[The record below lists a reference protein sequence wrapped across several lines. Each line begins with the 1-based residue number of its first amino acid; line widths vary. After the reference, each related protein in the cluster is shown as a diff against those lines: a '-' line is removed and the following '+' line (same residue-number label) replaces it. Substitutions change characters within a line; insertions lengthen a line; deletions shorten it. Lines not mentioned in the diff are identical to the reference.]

1 MQHGKPSIEWMP
13 GATIPQEKRP
23 MGWLLNTII
32 GGACLVTLAAIL
44 YPLFAVAP
52 RHSGKSC
59 LPVMKM
65 EGQGFRM
72 YEEDYDGRFPRA
84 AEWMDATY
92 PYLKI
97 HGAYRC
103 PALDVSHPENYG
115 YAFNSALELKALDR
129 HKAPESI
136 VVVYDSQD
144 LRWNA
149 NAPGRSGLANPPR
162 HTGGNFI
169 GFADG
174 HAKWQTLTGES
185 KSGSR

>member
-1 MQHGKPSIEWMP
+1 MQHEKRSVEWMP
-13 GATIPQEKRP
+13 SASIPRAKRP
-23 MGWLLNTII
+23 LDWILNSIL
-32 GGACLVTLAAIL
+32 GGAGIVTLAAIL
-44 YPLFAVAP
+44 YPVFAVTS

-59 LPVMKM
+59 LPAVKM
-65 EGQGFRM
+65 FGAALRM

-92 PYLKI
+92 PYLKV

-103 PALDVSHPENYG
+103 PALDMSHPENYG
-115 YAFNSALELKALDR
+115 YAFNSSLELKALYGY
-129 HKAPESI
+129 KMPETI
-136 VVVYDSQD
+136 IVVYDSQD